1 MCYAEVIRIKIK
13 NMFGYT
19 IIKKSRVYELIEKEA
34 TLHKLIEYKVFD
46 KPEPTLN
53 CGYKSC
59 NFQTT
64 SPRGLKLHRTK
75 IHKKK

>member
-1 MCYAEVIRIKIK
+1 MFKIITKHRLEYLEGMVEDYLEFLAEE
-13 NMFGYT
+13 
-19 IIKKSRVYELIEKEA
+19 KSE
-34 TLHKLIEYKVFD
+34 
-46 KPEPTLN
+46 EPTLN

>member
-1 MCYAEVIRIKIK
+1 
-13 NMFGYT
+13 MFGYT
-19 IIKKSRVYELIEKEA
+19 IIKKDRVAELLEKEA
-34 TLHKLIEYKVFD
+34 TLHDLIKYDVFGKVTGT
-46 KPEPTLN
+46 KTTLN

-75 IHKKK
+75 IHKKR

>member
-1 MCYAEVIRIKIK
+1 
-13 NMFGYT
+13 MFQLLGFT
-19 IIKKSRVYELIEKEA
+19 IISTKKYNYLKFCEKRDIEA
-34 TLHKLIEYKVFD
+34 TYAS
-46 KPEPTLN
+46 KPEPPLN

-75 IHKKK
+75 IHKKR